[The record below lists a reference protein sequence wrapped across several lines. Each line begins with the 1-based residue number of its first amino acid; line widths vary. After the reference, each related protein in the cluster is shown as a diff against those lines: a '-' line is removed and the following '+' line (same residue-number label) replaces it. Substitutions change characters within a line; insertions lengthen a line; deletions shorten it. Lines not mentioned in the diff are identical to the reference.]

1 MCIRDSNEPW
11 APMLEYDNGLD
22 DLYGILCI
30 SGNNNSVIANHIS
43 EIIHT
48 PVSYTHLDV
57 YKRQVLSGKKMTQ
70 KNQSFDSVGN

>member
-1 MCIRDSNEPW
+1 
-11 APMLEYDNGLD
+11 MLEYDNGLD

-48 PVSYTHLDV
+48 
-57 YKRQVLSGKKMTQ
+57 
-70 KNQSFDSVGN
+70 QSIKPAGQNL